1 MTEQEARERP
11 LNEVWEAMKDATERA
26 ERTERHLRD
35 NPPKDDRVGRNVA
48 GNMRADLK
56 MRRYDAQMFRAILL
70 ERAQREWGMVIV
82 DGCISL
88 TPVNNMTADECS
100 ALVGAMSFMAWELEQ
115 RGREVGNG

>member
-11 LNEVWEAMKDATERA
+11 LNEVWEAFHKMG
-26 ERTERHLRD
+26 HLAS
-35 NPPKDDRVGRNVA
+35 N
-48 GNMRADLK
+48 K
-56 MRRYDAQMFRAILL
+56 MRLTHYGLVKFSLLRTILL
-70 ERAQREWGMVIV
+70 ERAQREWGMAIV

-115 RGREVGNG
+115 RGKEVGNG